1 MSEEEEYYEEGEFEE
16 GEEGE
21 EEEVAEEEEEEDAET
36 KRQNALADIALIHDI
51 FSHIECTSRRITE
64 NLLLKEELRV
74 ATETIKALEA
84 AASSSHYHDM
94 KESDYGDGDDGEIE
108 EDSVTWSQY
117 EELDD
122 ARRAKLLEKSIML
135 LGGGGGGGGGGMGG
149 PPPGRRGRPPPRAVG
164 RKGK

>member
-21 EEEVAEEEEEEDAET
+21 EGEEEEAAEEEEDEET
-36 KRQNALADIALIHDI
+36 KRQNALADIALIQDI
-51 FSHIECTSRRITE
+51 FSHVECTSRRITE
-64 NLLLKEELRV
+64 SLLLKDELRM

-84 AASSSHYHDM
+84 AAAAAASSSHYHDA

-117 EELDD
+117 EELDE

-135 LGGGGGGGGGGMGG
+135 LGGEGVDAE
-149 PPPGRRGRPPPRAVG
+149 RAPAEPASSEWDE
-164 RKGK
+164 